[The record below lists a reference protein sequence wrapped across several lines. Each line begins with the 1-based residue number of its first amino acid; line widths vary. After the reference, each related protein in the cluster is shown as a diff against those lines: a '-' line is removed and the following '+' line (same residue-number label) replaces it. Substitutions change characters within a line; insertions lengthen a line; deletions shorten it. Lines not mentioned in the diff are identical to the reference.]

1 MWLYSVVKKNY
12 VEILISTLWKYC
24 FKWKS
29 SIKSINSVKE
39 SNKLLAVLSKIKYFM
54 QKLFTVVLD
63 IV

>member
-1 MWLYSVVKKNY
+1 MWLYSVVKEKLCKN
-12 VEILISTLWKYC
+12 INITLWKYC

-39 SNKLLAVLSKIKYFM
+39 RNKLLAVLSKIKYFM
-54 QKLFTVVLD
+54 QNMFTVVLD